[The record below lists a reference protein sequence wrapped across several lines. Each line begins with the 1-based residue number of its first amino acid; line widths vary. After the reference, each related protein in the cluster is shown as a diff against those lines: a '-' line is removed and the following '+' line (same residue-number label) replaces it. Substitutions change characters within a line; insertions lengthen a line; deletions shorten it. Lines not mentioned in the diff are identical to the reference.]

1 VLKSFVV
8 NKIVLTLSCASNEA
22 STEKLKQMKNK
33 SIVKVTDERSE
44 WFGRTGRI
52 HKAVNQNRL
61 LVDID
66 GQRVAFMAKQL
77 EQVRNVYTPP
87 IVNESSKRLAVAI
100 ERVYNEAKLK
110 YDIAVKFDSDYA
122 RGQANTAKVLMDD
135 IKAILD
141 GKY

>member
-1 VLKSFVV
+1 VRIRNARK
-8 NKIVLTLSCASNEA
+8 
-22 STEKLKQMKNK
+22 KLKQMKNK
-33 SIVKVTDERSE
+33 TIVKVTDPRSQ
-44 WFGRTGRI
+44 WFGRTGKV
-52 HKAVNQNRL
+52 HQSVNQNYL

-66 GQRVAFMAKQL
+66 NERVAFMAKQL
-77 EQVRNVYTPP
+77 EQVRNMYTPP
-87 IVNESSKRLAVAI
+87 IVDESSKRLAVAI

-110 YDIAVKFDSDYA
+110 YDIAVKYDSDYA